1 MQYSTDKFTVQATI
15 QFTDSIVLATI
26 GKDTGFTF
34 DFGFYSFSGML
45 GEDPKAKF
53 NKEKGGS
60 ASFKITGEDAIKGKT
75 VTVEKVD
82 LRWDKNRKLTVKI
95 TGTPASNSNTNVVDF
110 SGVADNPLIT
120 GNLDTFNLTF
130 NNAGARFAA
139 GELLAY
145 TGKKTT
151 STAIKDKGKE
161 SEEEFTLVNWS
172 AKGKK

>member
-82 LRWDKNRKLTVKI
+82 LRWDKKKKLAVKI
-95 TGTPASNSNTNVVDF
+95 TGTPVSDSSTNVVDL
-110 SGVADNPLIT
+110 SGKADGPVT
-120 GNLDTFNLTF
+120 GSIDTFFLTF
-130 NNAGARFAA
+130 NNAGARFAE
-139 GELLAY
+139 GESLSY

-151 STAIKDKGKE
+151 KIVKT
-161 SEEEFTLVNWS
+161 FTLVDWS